1 MYGYG
6 LVSGT
11 DHSAGADLLGIDPT
25 REQQISRFHTRLTS
39 GRFLNPQ
46 ATDGANEVVLGEKLA
61 STIAV
66 EPGSEIILLT
76 QAADG
81 SMGNDLYT
89 VVGILR
95 TGSEAIDRNT
105 VLMPL
110 AASQELLSLTSNRIH
125 EIGVL
130 TTTADM
136 ASAFA
141 GRLESQ
147 LGGTLPIRVR
157 AWPELSPALADYVQM
172 NESSNTFLFAII
184 FLVAIIGV
192 MNTMLMA
199 VFERTRECG
208 VLMALGLR
216 PTAMTLL
223 IVLEASL
230 LAGVSVALGAC
241 LGGPLVWYLQTY
253 GLDLR
258 TVMGELSMAGVV
270 LDPIWYG
277 QHDFPTYLRAALG
290 LALVAVVSALYP
302 AIRAARFRPVE
313 AMRRV

>member
-1 MYGYG
+1 
-6 LVSGT
+6 
-11 DHSAGADLLGIDPT
+11 
-25 REQQISRFHTRLTS
+25 
-39 GRFLNPQ
+39 
-46 ATDGANEVVLGEKLA
+46 
-61 STIAV
+61 
-66 EPGSEIILLT
+66 
-76 QAADG
+76 
-81 SMGNDLYT
+81 
-89 VVGILR
+89 
-95 TGSEAIDRNT
+95 
-105 VLMPL
+105 
-110 AASQELLSLTSNRIH
+110 
-125 EIGVL
+125 
-130 TTTADM
+130 
-136 ASAFA
+136 
-141 GRLESQ
+141 
-147 LGGTLPIRVR
+147 
-157 AWPELSPALADYVQM
+157 M
-172 NESSNTFLFAII
+172 NESSNTFLFIII

-230 LAGVSVALGAC
+230 LAGVSVALGAG
-241 LGGPLVWYLQTY
+241 LGGPLVWYLQTH

-258 TVMGELSMAGVV
+258 TVMGELSVAGVV

-277 QHDFPTYLRAALG
+277 QHDFPTYVRAALG